1 MQTRTYDDIMMRV
14 EDDLQS
20 EGLTPVILD
29 NMPLKEKSG
38 LAGVVTLK
46 GTTAYIFLDK
56 TLTTFEKAQTL
67 VEEYFHVMFDLG
79 NMLDYSETARHHN
92 NELMARENVI
102 SYMTQPD
109 DLDRLAREYEGQIM
123 APWMLMEQWG
133 YPADFADETLSYY
146 RHRGY
151 V

>member
-1 MQTRTYDDIMMRV
+1 MQTRTYDELMMRV
-14 EDDLQS
+14 EDDLHA

-56 TLTTFEKAQTL
+56 NLETFEKAQTL

-79 NMLDYSETARHHN
+79 NMLDYDENIRHQN

-102 SYMTQPD
+102 SYMTEPK
-109 DLDRLAREYEGQIM
+109 DLNRLAREYEGQQM
-123 APWMLMEQWG
+123 APWMLMEQFG

-146 RHRGY
+146 RRRGY

>member
-1 MQTRTYDDIMMRV
+1 MQTRRYDDLMMQV
-14 EDDLQS
+14 EDDLQA
-20 EGLTPVILD
+20 EGLEPVILD

-46 GTTAYIFLDK
+46 GNTAYIFLDK
-56 TLTTFEKAQTL
+56 SLSTFEKAQTL

-79 NMLDYSETARHHN
+79 NMLDYGGNARNHN

-102 SYMTQPD
+102 GYMTQPE
-109 DLDRLAREYEGQIM
+109 DLDRLAREYEGQPM

-146 RHRGY
+146 RRRGY